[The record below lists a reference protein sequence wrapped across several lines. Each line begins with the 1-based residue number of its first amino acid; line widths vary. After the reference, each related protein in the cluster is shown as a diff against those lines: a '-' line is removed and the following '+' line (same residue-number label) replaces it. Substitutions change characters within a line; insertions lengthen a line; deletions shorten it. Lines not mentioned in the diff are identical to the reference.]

1 MPPYTPPTS
10 PQHSADSAL
19 SVSQLNRLAKQLLE
33 DCFDQVE
40 VIGEISN
47 FSQPSSGHWYFT
59 LKDKNAQIRCAM
71 FRGRNFAVKF
81 KPALGQQVQVKGKVS
96 LYEGRGD
103 YQLIADAMQPA
114 GDGALAL
121 AFEQLKQEL
130 KSLGWFDESQK
141 QALPKKIRHIA
152 IITSASGAALQ
163 DVRSVLERRWPKMQV
178 TLLPCLVQGS
188 EAAGQIANAID
199 TVNRQYSS
207 GEQNYD
213 VLLVCRGGGS
223 LEDLWAF
230 NERIV
235 AEAIYHSA
243 IPVVSAVGH
252 EVDFS
257 IADFVADL
265 RAPTPSAAAELL
277 SPNRESLLVD
287 LNALNRRLNQAQ
299 NRNIAERK
307 LALQSLHGRIKHPG
321 QLLSE
326 RAQRLDELEI
336 RLMRQHQQTALRCK
350 TALAN
355 LIRRLQASSPEKKLS
370 QQKQRQQDLKQ
381 QLLRSMSNT
390 LKQKQQQLAAQRLL
404 LNSLGPQNI
413 LNRGYSILRDESGKV
428 VKQRDQTN
436 AGTKLS
442 ALLSDGEIKVTV
454 D

>member
-163 DVRSVLERRWPKMQV
+163 DYWKVNNETHRAMLAKM
-178 TLLPCLVQGS
+178 G
-188 EAAGQIANAID
+188 
-199 TVNRQYSS
+199 
-207 GEQNYD
+207 
-213 VLLVCRGGGS
+213 
-223 LEDLWAF
+223 
-230 NERIV
+230 
-235 AEAIYHSA
+235 
-243 IPVVSAVGH
+243 
-252 EVDFS
+252 
-257 IADFVADL
+257 
-265 RAPTPSAAAELL
+265 
-277 SPNRESLLVD
+277 
-287 LNALNRRLNQAQ
+287 
-299 NRNIAERK
+299 
-307 LALQSLHGRIKHPG
+307 
-321 QLLSE
+321 
-326 RAQRLDELEI
+326 
-336 RLMRQHQQTALRCK
+336 
-350 TALAN
+350 
-355 LIRRLQASSPEKKLS
+355 AS
-370 QQKQRQQDLKQ
+370 
-381 QLLRSMSNT
+381 
-390 LKQKQQQLAAQRLL
+390 
-404 LNSLGPQNI
+404 
-413 LNRGYSILRDESGKV
+413 
-428 VKQRDQTN
+428 
-436 AGTKLS
+436 
-442 ALLSDGEIKVTV
+442 
-454 D
+454 